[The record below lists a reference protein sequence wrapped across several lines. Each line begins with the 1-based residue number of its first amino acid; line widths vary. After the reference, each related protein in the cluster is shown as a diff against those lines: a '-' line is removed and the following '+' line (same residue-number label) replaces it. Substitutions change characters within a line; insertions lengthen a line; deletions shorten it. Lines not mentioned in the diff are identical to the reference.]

1 MLKLFL
7 WLIEKANLKQETSM
21 NKSLLMG
28 RNAKDKREKTTIKEV
43 GKKSFHL
50 ALIVKNN
57 EQYKLL
63 LVQIWG
69 QM

>member
-1 MLKLFL
+1 
-7 WLIEKANLKQETSM
+7 M